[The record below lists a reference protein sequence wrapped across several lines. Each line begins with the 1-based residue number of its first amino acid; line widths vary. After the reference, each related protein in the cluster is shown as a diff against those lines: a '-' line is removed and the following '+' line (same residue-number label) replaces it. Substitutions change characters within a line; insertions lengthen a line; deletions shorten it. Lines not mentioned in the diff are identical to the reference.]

1 MTTTVHAV
9 DPHDE
14 AALRAWYAC
23 FREGAVAGRTDPLVD
38 SLGSLAPRLR
48 DQSEAAPRRVR
59 AVAAYEGGAVVGALL
74 LEFPLAE
81 NRHVAEV
88 EIDVPPGHRRRGVG
102 ALLFKHAVDAARAE
116 GRTTLLG
123 EVPVPDGAGP
133 DSAPGLRFAE
143 RHGFSVEHGEDHYVL
158 PLPLPLLADSTAPIR
173 DGYSLAGW
181 VGPCPQ
187 EHLNAY
193 AAQRTAMGRDVPAGT
208 LDVEPPVWDAA
219 RVRAAEDRHVQQG
232 FTPVV
237 TMARGPGDE
246 YAGYTLI
253 LVMADQDGQV
263 LQGDTLVL
271 RAHRGHGLGAALKAA
286 NLARLVEAFPGSAR
300 VHTWVAGT
308 NTAMLAVNRRFGF
321 RRVDSEVGVQR
332 RLD

>member
-38 SLGSLAPRLR
+38 SFGSLAPRLR
-48 DQSEAAPRRVR
+48 DRSEAAPRRVR

-133 DSAPGLRFAE
+133 DGAPGLRFAE

-158 PLPLPLLADSTAPIR
+158 PLPAVGTAPIR
-173 DGYSLAGW
+173 DGYSLTGW

-187 EHLNAY
+187 EHLDAY
-193 AAQRTAMGRDVPAGT
+193 AAQRTAMGRDVPTGT

-219 RVRAAEDRHVQQG
+219 RVRAAEGRHVKQG

-263 LQGDTLVL
+263 LQDDTLVL

-300 VHTWVAGT
+300 VHTGVTGT

-321 RRVDSEVGVQR
+321 RRVDSEAGVQR

>member
-1 MTTTVHAV
+1 MTATVHAV

-14 AALRAWYAC
+14 AALRAWYVC

-48 DQSEAAPRRVR
+48 DRSEAAPRRVR
-59 AVAAYEGGAVVGALL
+59 AVAAYEAGSVVGALL

-81 NRHVAEV
+81 NRHVAQV
-88 EIDVPPGHRRRGVG
+88 EIDVPPGNRRRGVG
-102 ALLFKHAVDAARAE
+102 TLLFKHAVDAARAE
-116 GRTTLLG
+116 GRTILLG
-123 EVPVPDGAGP
+123 EVPKPDGVGP
-133 DSAPGLRFAE
+133 DSVPGLRFVE

-158 PLPLPLLADSTAPIR
+158 PLPLLADGTAPIR
-173 DGYSLAGW
+173 AGYSLTGW

-187 EHLNAY
+187 EYLDAY
-193 AAQRTAMGRDVPAGT
+193 VAQRTAMGHDVPTGT
-208 LDVEPPVWDAA
+208 LDVEPPVWNAA
-219 RVRAAEDRHVQQG
+219 RVRATEGRHVKQG

-237 TMARGPGDE
+237 TMARGPGGE

-263 LQGDTLVL
+263 LQDDTLVV

-286 NLARLVEAFPGSAR
+286 NLARLVEAFPRSAR